1 MAYANNSKYSTLICM
16 LLNIVGQT
24 GNCDTNN
31 TWQSSSTTWVQ
42 NSSTPWLLVEAMP
55 PCLECKKH
63 LVTSC
68 STQLSIK
75 QIITQSQVC
84 PPQQVSCVIE
94 YILLL
99 FNTIQKQ
106 NSTEWR
112 TLKIWIHEV
121 RIDTLTINCSTK
133 CITIYNQL
141 PWNQNITAYLKRPLG
156 CPD

>member
-16 LLNIVGQT
+16 LLNIVSQT

-42 NSSTPWLLVEAMP
+42 NSSIPWLLVEAMP
-55 PCLECKKH
+55 PCLECKK
-63 LVTSC
+63 TPC
-68 STQLSIK
+68 DQLLHT
-75 QIITQSQVC
+75 IINQTGNYSSQVC
-84 PPQQVSCVIE
+84 PPQRVSCVIE

-112 TLKIWIHEV
+112 TLKIWIREV